1 MTLQWTLIAVFLY
14 IEIAFLLLLMLPW
27 IRPPTWQ
34 KIFKSRLLKAIE
46 AYSHIYWYSFGGI
59 LVLLFFDAI
68 REVRKYG
75 TSEMSLEDKFATP
88 NADMMIHM
96 RLFRA
101 QRNLYIAGFAVFL
114 YLVCR
119 RMVQMISRE
128 AQLMASAEAAMKQ
141 AQGASTAA
149 QSLLKDATKKK
160 SGDKDDDTESAEFK
174 ELKKNFDALKKELS
188 KAESDRDAMKEQS
201 EGVKREYDR
210 LLKEMD
216 KIQEADGKSSKDD

>member
-14 IEIAFLLLLMLPW
+14 VEIAFLLLLMLPW
-27 IRPPTWQ
+27 IRPPVWQ
-34 KIFKSRLLKAIE
+34 KLFKSRLVKALE
-46 AYSHIYWYSFGGI
+46 TYSSIYFYSFGGI

-68 REVRKYG
+68 REVKKYG
-75 TSEMSLEDKFATP
+75 TADLSLEDKFATP
-88 NADMMIHM
+88 NADTMIHM

-101 QRNLYIAGFAVFL
+101 QRNLYIAGFALFL

-149 QSLLKDATKKK
+149 QSLMKDAKV
-160 SGDKDDDTESAEFK
+160 SGKRDEDSPQFKTLQKNVEQLRK
-174 ELKKNFDALKKELS
+174 ELD
-188 KAESDRDAMKEQS
+188 KAESDRDAMKEQA

-210 LLKEMD
+210 LLKEFD
-216 KIQEADGKSSKDD
+216 RLQEVNAESSKDD